1 MNANGVAILL
11 MQNIKKVNT
20 KLLMEIVDTK
30 IVDANVY
37 DDIFM
42 LIQKMLMLNVDA
54 KMLITER

>member
-1 MNANGVAILL
+1 M
-11 MQNIKKVNT
+11 
-20 KLLMEIVDTK
+20 LMEIVDTK

-42 LIQKMLMLNVDA
+42 LIQKMLMLNAGA